1 MTSTGT
7 VGTVAATLLAACV
20 AILLPLGMAT
30 LDTGAPVH
38 AQQLAPSPV
47 ADCPP
52 TPDLSAPLTEI
63 VSDGKGRVRGTIVL
77 GDGRQAFPLR
87 NNRCVQQ
94 LLRFYQT
101 TEMPFNPT
109 PAVPLPAPGPTLRA
123 RVGDVV
129 QLLFLNQINVL
140 DYGESI
146 DVWESGRGDCDS
158 TSAGYPGAANDT
170 YPNCFHGSTSGNIH
184 YHGTHT
190 NPNGVGDN
198 VFLQIRP
205 SPWSN
210 GKPVITEAVARQYLG
225 TFFDDCEKRLR
236 ADNLSTWPTVWSDLP
251 STYTTWQEQLLI
263 ADGQGK
269 PEPQQLWRGNQDP
282 IKNGK
287 FPEYFIGAFPF
298 CFVVPKF
305 PGTLP
310 TPGAR
315 LGMGQAPG
323 THWYH
328 AHKHGS
334 TAINVSNGMSG
345 AFIIEGDGYDGFF
358 DKTYARFRQNT
369 KTTWTRQ
376 QPTLVVNQ
384 YTATPNL
391 ERFPGVK
398 GGPPPPGGG
407 PPPLAVNGSL
417 QPTLTMYPGQVKL
430 LRIVNSST
438 VSGFYISQ
446 LPAGFVWKQTAQDGV
461 QFDNNNYVARAQRP
475 VFVGP
480 ANRVDILVKAPL
492 QTNVYPFTVS
502 QGTSVSG
509 AQSAPPSVV
518 LFNISVMG
526 TGQAMTLVPAMPPRP
541 AFLNDITPK
550 EVSPENART
559 LTFKTAGQGS
569 GQSHHTINGVQWDD
583 PKGGYIIDIPQLN
596 SVGEWTVFNE
606 TAGNNPIDHP
616 FHIHINPFQITEVF
630 DPRAPLLGK
639 TGVAV
644 RDAKGQ
650 VVPVYMVA
658 TTQPTLQPG
667 QCWLNPNDK
676 NTWKPCAA
684 AAPSAKTNIWWDVFP
699 IPAGIVYPVNPNQ
712 GPQVTIPGYFKFR
725 TRFVDYGGSYV
736 FHCHILAHED
746 RGMMFQVNVG
756 PGAIGSRMQH
766 R

>member
-7 VGTVAATLLAACV
+7 VGTVAATLLGACV
-20 AILLPLGMAT
+20 AILLPLGMST
-30 LDTGAPVH
+30 LDTSAPVH

-47 ADCPP
+47 LDCPP
-52 TPDLSAPLTEI
+52 APDLSAPLTEI

-77 GDGRQAFPLR
+77 ADGRQAFPLG
-87 NNRCVQQ
+87 NTRCVQQ

-109 PAVPLPAPGPTLRA
+109 VAVPLPTPGPTVRA
-123 RVGDVV
+123 RLGDVV

-140 DYGESI
+140 DYGDTI
-146 DVWESGRGDCDS
+146 DVWEEAKGDCDS
-158 TSAGYPGAANDT
+158 TSTTPKYPDGAKDIS
-170 YPNCFHGSTSGNIH
+170 PNCFHGSTSGNIH

-198 VFLQIRP
+198 VFQVIRP
-205 SPWSN
+205 SPWSKE
-210 GKPVITEAVARQYLG
+210 GTPKPVITEAVARQNLG

-236 ADNLSTWPTVWSDLP
+236 ADNLSTWPSVWSDLP
-251 STYTTWQEQLLI
+251 STYTSWQEQLLI
-263 ADGQGK
+263 ENGKGK
-269 PEPQQLWRGNQDP
+269 PEPQQLWLGSLDKIKRGQ
-282 IKNGK
+282 
-287 FPEYFIGAFPF
+287 FPQFFIGAFPS
-298 CFVVPKF
+298 CFVVPKY

-310 TPGAR
+310 TPGAKLR
-315 LGMGQAPG
+315 MGQAPG

-345 AFIIEGDGYDGFF
+345 AFIIEGDEYDGFF

-391 ERFPGVK
+391 ERAPGK
-398 GGPPPPGGG
+398 PGRPS

-446 LPAGFVWKQTAQDGV
+446 LPAGFTWRQTAQDGV
-461 QFDNNNYVARAQRP
+461 QFDNGNYVARAQRP

-492 QTNVYPFTVS
+492 QTHVYPLTVS
-502 QGTSVSG
+502 QSSSVSA

-518 LFNISVMG
+518 LFNISVTG
-526 TGQAMTLVPAMPPRP
+526 TGPAMTLVAAMPPRP
-541 AFLNDITPK
+541 AFLNDISPK
-550 EVSPENART
+550 EVTGDANQT
-559 LTFKTAGQGS
+559 LTFKTAGQSS
-569 GQSHHTINGVQWDD
+569 GQSRHTINDLQWSQA
-583 PKGGYIIDIPQLN
+583 GATIEIPVVN
-596 SVGEWTVFNE
+596 SVGEWTVKNE
-606 TAGNNPIDHP
+606 TAGTPAIDHP
-616 FHIHINPFQITEVF
+616 FHIHINPFQVTEVF

-639 TGVAV
+639 TGVPV

-658 TTQPTLQPG
+658 TTQPTLQAG

-684 AAPSAKTNIWWDVFP
+684 AVSPSAKTNIWWDVFP
-699 IPAGIVYPVNPNQ
+699 IPSGIRYPLDPDQ

-725 TRFVDYGGSYV
+725 TRFVDYAGSYV

-746 RGMMFQVNVG
+746 RGMMFQVNIG
-756 PGAIGSRMQH
+756 PAAKGIHMIH
-766 R
+766 